1 MENGNETK
9 EENET
14 RDEVADTF
22 PAIEEVAG
30 NGEGNSGESL
40 HVNQLEYQKEH
51 QYG

>member
-1 MENGNETK
+1 MENGNEI
-9 EENET
+9 EEKNET
-14 RDEVADTF
+14 RDEVTNTF
-22 PAIEEVAG
+22 QAIEEVVG